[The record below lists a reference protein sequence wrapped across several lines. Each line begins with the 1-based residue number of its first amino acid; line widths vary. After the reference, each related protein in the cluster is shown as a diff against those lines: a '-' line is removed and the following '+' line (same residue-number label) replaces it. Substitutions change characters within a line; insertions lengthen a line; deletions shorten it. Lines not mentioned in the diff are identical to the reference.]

1 MLDNCT
7 RGNCL
12 VGLASWFHFQ
22 RHVNK
27 CSKYEM
33 PYSQRL
39 VISMLWAMTCHICF
53 AAVDI
58 LADIIQNS
66 KLGEQEIERERG
78 VILRE
83 MQVTNHVKTFQEA
96 KNN

>member
-1 MLDNCT
+1 
-7 RGNCL
+7 
-12 VGLASWFHFQ
+12 
-22 RHVNK
+22 
-27 CSKYEM
+27 
-33 PYSQRL
+33 
-39 VISMLWAMTCHICF
+39 MTCHICF

-83 MQVTNHVKTFQEA
+83 MQVTNHA
-96 KNN
+96 KNVARSKK